1 MTTFQRHRFTP
12 WLLLAPQLVVIAVFF
27 FWPASQALY
36 QSLYVQDPF
45 GLSATFAGL
54 DNFIQVLVDPEYR
67 RALGVTVVFSASVA
81 LLALSV
87 ALLLAVLADRV
98 VKGAR
103 GYRTLLVWPYAV
115 APAVAG
121 VLWMFLFDPTL
132 GVLSAMLGTLGVDWN
147 HRLDGGQALALVI
160 IASVWK
166 QVSYNFVFFL
176 AGLQAIPKSL
186 LEAAAIDAAGPWK
199 RFWTI
204 TFPLLSPTTFFLL
217 VMNTTYAFFDTF
229 GTIDATTGG
238 GPGGAT
244 RTLIYKVFEDGFV
257 GYDLGASAAQSV
269 ILMLL
274 VGALTL
280 VQFRY
285 IERKVHY

>member
-115 APAVAG
+115 APAIAG

>member
-12 WLLLAPQLVVIAVFF
+12 WLLLAPQLLVIAVFF

-81 LLALSV
+81 LLALSI

-115 APAVAG
+115 APAIAG